1 MTTLIKSVY
10 YQNNIKDTLDLLYIV
25 RAGTFLTL
33 NKQVKNM
40 TLHKKWSFPFGIS
53 PVNVTKS
60 AGNCGF
66 GHIYW
71 RNP

>member
-40 TLHKKWSFPFGIS
+40 TLHKK
-53 PVNVTKS
+53 
-60 AGNCGF
+60 
-66 GHIYW
+66 
-71 RNP
+71 